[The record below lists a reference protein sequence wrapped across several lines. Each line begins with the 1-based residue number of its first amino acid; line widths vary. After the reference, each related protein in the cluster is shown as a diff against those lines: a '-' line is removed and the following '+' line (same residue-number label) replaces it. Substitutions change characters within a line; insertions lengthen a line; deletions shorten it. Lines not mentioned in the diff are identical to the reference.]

1 MGDFLY
7 LRIMNYQLI
16 HDSIIDRAKTRVLP
30 KETYTE
36 RHHIIPRCMGG
47 PDDKSNLV
55 DLTAKEHFIV
65 HKLLVEIYPTSNEL
79 VNAIWCMSNLNNS
92 MGRNY
97 RVGAMEYERLKVK
110 WSIILSETMSGENNP
125 MSGRNPYDIWVEKYG
140 IEEADRLQKE
150 KNERQSKT
158 MKEKGIT
165 PEHMA
170 KIIEGN
176 KNKVITDEFREKM
189 RNNSAGEKNGMFGKT
204 GELNPRYG
212 ISTYD
217 TWVKKYGVKEA
228 NKLMDDLSKRMSVI
242 NGGEGNPMFGRTPYE
257 VWVEKYGKEEAD
269 KRELEINEKRRK
281 TLMGNKNGK
290 RYKVLCKETNVVYE
304 SITEAAKAIGMK
316 GVTLNAWLHKPHRN
330 KTTLVLL

>member
-30 KETYTE
+30 KEVYTE
-36 RHHIIPRCMGG
+36 RHHIKPRCMGG
-47 PDDKSNLV
+47 SDDKSNLV

-125 MSGRNPYDIWVEKYG
+125 MSGRNPYEVWVDKYG
-140 IEEADRLQKE
+140 KEEADRLQKE

-158 MKEKGIT
+158 MKEKGIA

-170 KIIEGN
+170 KIIHSN
-176 KNKVITDEFREKM
+176 KNRVVTEETRKKLSDSNKGE
-189 RNNSAGEKNGMFGKT
+189 NNAMFGKT

-217 TWVKKYGVKEA
+217 TWLEKYGKDKA
-228 NKLMDDLSKRMSVI
+228 DKLMSEYSNKMSQH
-242 NGGEGNPMFGRTPYE
+242 NKGEGNPMFGKSVYD
-257 VWVEKYGKEEAD
+257 VWLEKYGKDEAD
-269 KRELEINEKRRK
+269 KRNDEANQKRRDK
-281 TLMGNKNGK
+281 LKGNKNQK
-290 RYKVLCKETNVVYE
+290 TRKVVCTLTGEVHNSV
-304 SITEAAKAIGMK
+304 TEVANKIGMK
-316 GVTLNAWLHKPHRN
+316 VGTLYNKLSGVN
-330 KTTLVLL
+330 KNNTTYKFL